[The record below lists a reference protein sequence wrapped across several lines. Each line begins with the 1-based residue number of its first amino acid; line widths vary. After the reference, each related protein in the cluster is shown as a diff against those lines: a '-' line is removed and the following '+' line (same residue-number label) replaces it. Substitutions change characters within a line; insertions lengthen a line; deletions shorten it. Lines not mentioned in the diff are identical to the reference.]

1 MFNEAKKGQSPK
13 YHPRAPDIKFSEAS
27 KKLTTPSTPSNSS
40 NAAKLQNVSP
50 KIQAEHSKGL
60 NSRPNIVSSKQS
72 GPASS
77 KLQSASKP
85 NDTKTS
91 NGGSSK
97 LSQTKTTESSSKK
110 KLIKEPVFNNSK
122 ENASKISGLTD
133 PLQRKTTM
141 AKKQSFDPHKFLLGI
156 KNKTSP
162 VKFFPVLSKSQLT
175 DLQNFTNEFFQIIK
189 STDYMS
195 SGLLNYS
202 NFCKVLHDLR
212 FITNPFTKSE
222 EETNCVLKAWR
233 LLGGFDEQKVQIEDL
248 HLFLVAIMAMP
259 FKLDL
264 VSAQSKSKKS
274 IWTLKYKEIQ
284 NLAVEFGLLV
294 DVRNNK
300 FQIARND
307 SESQSITDQENDLM
321 AEDSSNF
328 LQDLSEQIDGAPGLS
343 LIYDS
348 GKGRLVRKISLR
360 ELSSTPTALLK
371 SNTYGSANN
380 DSSHNLSL
388 NTSESDDAVHITSL
402 LTPPAKASDN
412 SAINKISVTKVS
424 KEADKPDLNNTVSY
438 QPSSKKF
445 NFFNNEDLLGDSMM
459 YESNLLNISELPFT
473 SQNSQN
479 NLQRRSQRV
488 GNLNFQK
495 QKGKE
500 LVDQNS
506 FMQSSQASF
515 KFSP

>member
-13 YHPRAPDIKFSEAS
+13 YHPRAQDVKFSETS
-27 KKLTTPSTPSNSS
+27 KKLTTPSTPSSSS
-40 NAAKLQNVSP
+40 NPAKLQNISP
-50 KIQAEHSKGL
+50 KIQPEHSKGFY
-60 NSRPNIVSSKQS
+60 SRPNIVSSKAAAPAPSKPQGLS
-72 GPASS
+72 KASDAKASNVASS
-77 KLQSASKP
+77 KASQCKP
-85 NDTKTS
+85 
-91 NGGSSK
+91 
-97 LSQTKTTESSSKK
+97 TESTSKRR
-110 KLIKEPVFNNSK
+110 LIKEPVFNNSK
-122 ENASKISGLTD
+122 ENASKLSGLTD

-141 AKKQSFDPHKFLLGI
+141 AKKQSFDPHKFLQGI

-162 VKFFPVLSKSQLT
+162 VKFAPVLSKSQLA
-175 DLQNFTNEFFQIIK
+175 DLQSFTNGFFQIVK

-233 LLGGFDEQKVQIEDL
+233 LLGGFDEQKVHIEDL
-248 HLFLVAIMAMP
+248 HLFLVAVLSMP
-259 FKLDL
+259 FKLEAG
-264 VSAQSKSKKS
+264 SAQAKSKKS
-274 IWTLKYKEIQ
+274 IWNLKYKEIQ
-284 NLAVEFGLLV
+284 GLAVEFALLV

-300 FQIARND
+300 YQIAQND
-307 SESQSITDQENDLM
+307 SESQVITDQENDMM

-388 NTSESDDAVHITSL
+388 NTSESDDAVHISSL
-402 LTPPAKASDN
+402 LTPPAKAGDN
-412 SAINKISVTKVS
+412 SAINKISVTKIS
-424 KEADKPDLNNTVSY
+424 KEAEKPDLNNTVSY

-459 YESNLLNISELPFT
+459 YESNMLNISELPFT

-495 QKGKE
+495 QKGKDPVE
-500 LVDQNS
+500 RNS